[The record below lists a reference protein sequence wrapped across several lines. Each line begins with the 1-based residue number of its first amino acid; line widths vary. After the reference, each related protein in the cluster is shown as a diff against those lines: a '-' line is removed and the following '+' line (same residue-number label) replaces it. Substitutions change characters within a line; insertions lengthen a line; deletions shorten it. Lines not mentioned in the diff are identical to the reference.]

1 MQLADDLRYPV
12 DPDDKG
18 IREIK
23 RIKARVENERLPQG
37 VDRARHLKLGPGT
50 LSDVEWLVQLIQL
63 QHARAHPAL
72 RTTSTLGAMD
82 AAVAAGLIGETS
94 AKRLAEAWH
103 LSTRLRSANTL
114 LSGQTSDVLPTDR
127 RQLDGI
133 GRILDYPP
141 RSATQVEEDYF
152 GTARR
157 ARRVFEKLF
166 YG

>member
-1 MQLADDLRYPV
+1 
-12 DPDDKG
+12 
-18 IREIK
+18 
-23 RIKARVENERLPQG
+23 
-37 VDRARHLKLGPGT
+37 T
-50 LSDVEWLVQLIQL
+50 
-63 QHARAHPAL
+63 PA
-72 RTTSTLGAMD
+72 A
-82 AAVAAGLIGETS
+82 
-94 AKRLAEAWH
+94 RLAESWH